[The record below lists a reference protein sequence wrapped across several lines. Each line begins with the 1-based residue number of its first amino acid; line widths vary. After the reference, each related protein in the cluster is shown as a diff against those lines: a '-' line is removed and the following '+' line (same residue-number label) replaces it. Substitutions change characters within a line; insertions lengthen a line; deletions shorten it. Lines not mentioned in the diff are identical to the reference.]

1 MIPVQERNNTQMIS
15 YEDIFLEQ
23 KKNRRS
29 IEYLAQE
36 TVQI

>member
-15 YEDIFLEQ
+15 YENIFLEQ
-23 KKNRRS
+23 KKRRS
-29 IEYLAQE
+29 IEHLAQE